1 MISLASRQDVCDPL
15 ALLCSCSTRDL
26 STFHASIDQVT
37 VLQNTMITE
46 NGRASLCPSD
56 LRYRRLLRMARMV
69 MDSRRC
75 MPTSLITFSRTCIN

>member
-1 MISLASRQDVCDPL
+1 MISLASRQDAWDPL
-15 ALLCSCSTRDL
+15 APLCSCSTRDL

-37 VLQNTMITE
+37 VLQNTMIIE

-69 MDSRRC
+69 IDSRRC
-75 MPTSLITFSRTCIN
+75 MPTPFMTFNRTCIH